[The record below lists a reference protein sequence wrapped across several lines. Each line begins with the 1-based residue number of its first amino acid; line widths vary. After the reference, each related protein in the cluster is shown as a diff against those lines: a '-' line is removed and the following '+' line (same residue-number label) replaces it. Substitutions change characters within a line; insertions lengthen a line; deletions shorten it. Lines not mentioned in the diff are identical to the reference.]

1 MIYTLTLNPALDYDI
16 YLNKTELGNLNLSK
30 DVNFRAGGKGINV
43 SIMLKNL
50 GMDSIALGYVSG
62 FTGKF
67 IKGSL
72 DEMNI
77 SNNFIEIDGITRINV
92 KINDSNGET
101 EIAGISPRISNIDI
115 EKLLGVIKSL
125 KKDDILV
132 LAGSIPENLQKD
144 IYKVISMETQAKIIL
159 DTRGDKLNDNVYNNI
174 LIKPNIKE
182 LEDVFNVSLNS
193 DEMIY
198 EYAKK
203 FIENGIENVLVS
215 MGSKGA
221 ILVKKGRY
229 YKGNIPSGKYINSIG
244 AGDSMVAGFTYA
256 YVNKYRDEDIL
267 KLAIACGSSTAY
279 SYNIGEKELIDKLL
293 LDIKIEEV
301 KL

>member
-67 IKGSL
+67 IKRSL

-115 EKLLGVIKSL
+115 EKLLGFIKSL

-198 EYAKK
+198 EYAQK

>member
-67 IKGSL
+67 IKRSL

-198 EYAKK
+198 EYAQK

>member
-67 IKGSL
+67 IKISL

-115 EKLLGVIKSL
+115 EKLLGFIKSL

-159 DTRGDKLNDNVYNNI
+159 DTRGDKLNYNVYNNI

-198 EYAKK
+198 EYAQK

>member
-67 IKGSL
+67 IKRSL

-198 EYAKK
+198 EYAQK

-267 KLAIACGSSTAY
+267 KFAIACGSSTAY

>member
-16 YLNKTELGNLNLSK
+16 YLNKTELGKLNLSK

-50 GMDSIALGYVSG
+50 GMNSMALGYISG
-62 FTGKF
+62 FTGEF
-67 IKGSL
+67 IKKSL

-77 SNNFIEIDGITRINV
+77 SNNFIEIDGITRINII
-92 KINDSNGET
+92 INDGDNET
-101 EIAGISPRISNIDI
+101 EIAGISPKISKTDVD
-115 EKLLGVIKSL
+115 KLAEFIKTL
-125 KKDDILV
+125 KCDDILI
-132 LAGSIPENLQKD
+132 LSGSIPESLQRD
-144 IYKVISMETQAKIIL
+144 IYKTLSMETEAKVIL
-159 DTRGDKLNDNVYNNI
+159 DTRGDKLSDNVYNNI

-198 EYAKK
+198 EYAQK
-203 FIENGIENVLVS
+203 FIEQGIENVLVS

-244 AGDSMVAGFTYA
+244 AGDSMVAGFAYA
-256 YVNKYRDEDIL
+256 YVNKYSDEDIL
-267 KLAIACGSSTAY
+267 RLAIACGSSTAY